1 MGGKYIRDYEHFKRA
16 FSFYLYTG
24 ARMSEPFLGEI
35 RGRWLVI
42 SPNESKSHKKR
53 IIKLTEEQVIIVEEM
68 RERVGNSEDKE
79 NAIRSYSKAFK
90 KVVRAIG
97 LRDDLHLHS
106 LRHTYGCMR
115 RLVTNGNMVQIR
127 DEMGH
132 TKLSTTERYTQIPLD
147 MLEDDFPELSKNLQ
161 NNQLGPQTRT
171 PHMFENKKDSR

>member
-1 MGGKYIRDYEHFKRA
+1 MQI
-16 FSFYLYTG
+16 
-24 ARMSEPFLGEI
+24 
-35 RGRWLVI
+35 
-42 SPNESKSHKKR
+42 KR
-53 IIKLTEEQVIIVEEM
+53 IIKLTEEQVIIIEEM
-68 RERVGNSEDKE
+68 RERVGNSKDKE

-147 MLEDDFPELSKNLQ
+147 MLEDDFPETFKTMN
-161 NNQLGPQTRT
+161 
-171 PHMFENKKDSR
+171 

>member
-1 MGGKYIRDYEHFKRA
+1 
-16 FSFYLYTG
+16 
-24 ARMSEPFLGEI
+24 MSEPFLGEI

-53 IIKLTEEQVIIVEEM
+53 IIKLTEEQVIIIEEM
-68 RERVGNSEDKE
+68 RERVGNSKDKE

-161 NNQLGPQTRT
+161 NNQLRPQSKTT
-171 PHMFENKKDSR
+171 DVFQNKKDSR